1 VVVVSEVMA
10 FIDFIQTK
18 SRHSFFVCVFFT
30 MNIKIKKFDSTG
42 QVP

>member
-18 SRHSFFVCVFFT
+18 SRQFFFFT
-30 MNIKIKKFDSTG
+30 LNIKMKKFDSTA